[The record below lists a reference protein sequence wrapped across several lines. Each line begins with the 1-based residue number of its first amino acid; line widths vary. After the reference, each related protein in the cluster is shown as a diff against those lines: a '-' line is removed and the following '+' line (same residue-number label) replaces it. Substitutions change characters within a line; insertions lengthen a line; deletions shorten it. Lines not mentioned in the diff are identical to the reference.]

1 MGAGERLR
9 VGCVHLQSCSRWR
22 SLGGAAMG
30 AGERLSR
37 WVGVSVMGVLRN
49 AHFQLSVQLQVQFT
63 LQVQIVLPFSS
74 MF

>member
-1 MGAGERLR
+1 
-9 VGCVHLQSCSRWR
+9 
-22 SLGGAAMG
+22 MG

-63 LQVQIVLPFSS
+63 LQVQIVLPLAACFRNLR
-74 MF
+74 

>member
-1 MGAGERLR
+1 
-9 VGCVHLQSCSRWR
+9 
-22 SLGGAAMG
+22 MG

-49 AHFQLSVQLQVQFT
+49 AHFQLQSVHFQSVQLQVQFT